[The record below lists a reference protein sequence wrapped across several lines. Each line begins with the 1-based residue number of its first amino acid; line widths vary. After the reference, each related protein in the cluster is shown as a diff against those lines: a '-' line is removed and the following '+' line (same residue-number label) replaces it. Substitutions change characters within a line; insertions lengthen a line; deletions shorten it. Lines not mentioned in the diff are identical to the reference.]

1 MAGAEGLEPSTLGFG
16 IRCSTIRAT
25 DLIRN
30 PLQLQEGEGLFPSGR
45 PNLRTRPRSQPPSFS
60 LFSFLMG
67 SVLSAE
73 SAVFLEFQPLRGGL
87 LVFSPRIILPITI
100 GTRQMNNYSHNSQSN
115 FVSNNLIPRRKTF
128 KILIKSIPKQRSM
141 KIWSPRSG
149 LNR

>member
-1 MAGAEGLEPSTLGFG
+1 MTGQEGFEPPTLGFG
-16 IRCSTIRAT
+16 IRCSTVRAT

-30 PLQLQEGEGLFPSGR
+30 PRLLQEEEGIVPAGR
-45 PNLRTRPRSQPPSFS
+45 TYGHGLNSQSPNIS
-60 LFSFLMG
+60 LFGFLMG
-67 SVLSAE
+67 SMLSAE